1 MTNGRPHHNPE
12 NKPEGGSWPVD
23 DLPPDQPKKAR
34 GPIFFIIVVIGALLL
49 FAPIAWAFITLVAVG
64 GALTTT
70 AKVVFWSIW
79 GVCVVAFIWIVIVLW
94 RRAA

>member
-1 MTNGRPHHNPE
+1 
-12 NKPEGGSWPVD
+12 VD
-23 DLPPDQPKKAR
+23 DLPPDQPKRAR
-34 GPIFFIIVVIGALLL
+34 GPLFLLIVIIGALLL

-70 AKVVFWSIW
+70 AKVVFWIIW
-79 GVCVVAFIWIVIVLW
+79 GVCVIAFIWIVIALW